1 MENWKITGQ
10 GGNADDTG
18 TVTESGEKEGEEDM
32 KKEIGTISKKGNMDE
47 IEEEDTAT
55 RS

>member
-1 MENWKITGQ
+1 MEIWKRTGQ

-18 TVTESGEKEGEEDM
+18 TVTESGKEDM
-32 KKEIGTISKKGNMDE
+32 KKEKGTISKKGSMDE
-47 IEEEDTAT
+47 VEGEAKENKSI